1 MTSATRRPRRALLAG
16 LLMPGLGQIYCGEIA
31 RAVLYLLG
39 FALLLPS
46 LTWLAVRGPRVLLC
60 PIVIAAALATLA
72 VYLGGAVAAYRSAR
86 RLGPGFTPGPWQRAT
101 AYLALFLA
109 GHGFVLTPLASYV
122 RNDLLETFKVPSASM
137 LPAILPGDRF
147 FADKRVGR
155 PGGPKL
161 ERGDIAVFRYPNDR
175 TTLYVKRI
183 VGLPG
188 DRIAI
193 VGTSIT
199 VNGIELRREETHDL
213 GDPSLDRLLADHRAF
228 REATDGKS
236 YVVLWR
242 KDDAGERPSLTL
254 TVPNGQVFVLGDNR
268 DAAQDSRHFGVLPL
282 ADVTALARQVWF
294 STDRQDGTR
303 LRRVGKLLE

>member
-16 LLMPGLGQIYCGEIA
+16 LLLPGLGQIYCGEIA
-31 RAVLYLLG
+31 QGALYFLG

-60 PIVIAAALATLA
+60 PMVIVAALATLA

-86 RLGPGFTPGPWQRAT
+86 RLGQTFTPGPWQRAA
-101 AYLALFLA
+101 AYLALFLG

-122 RNDLLETFKVPSASM
+122 RNDVLETFKVPSASM
-137 LPAILPGDRF
+137 IPAILPGDRF
-147 FADKRVGR
+147 FADKLVGR
-155 PGGPKL
+155 PGGLPL
-161 ERGDIAVFRYPNDR
+161 ARGDIAVFRYPNNR
-175 TTLYVKRI
+175 TLLYVKRI

-193 VGTSIT
+193 AGTSIT
-199 VNGIELRREETHDL
+199 VNGIELRQEETHAL

-228 REATDGKS
+228 RETTDGRS

-242 KDDAGERPSLTL
+242 KDGAGERPSLTL

-294 STDRQDGTR
+294 SIDRQDGTR